1 MAFKVGDKVV
11 YPNHGIGVIEDIA
24 MRAEN
29 GGDSAFYCLRIY
41 SNKSTVMVPTANT
54 DQVGLRKVVS
64 KKQLDRVFR
73 ILRSSDMT
81 VASDWKGR
89 YQENSD
95 RMRTGSIEEVAQ
107 VLKNLALL
115 SQSKSLSY
123 RERKMLDKAR
133 YLIVSEIAEVQRANE
148 DTVEAQVEKAIS
160 KSVADRTDH

>member
-133 YLIVSEIAEVQRANE
+133 YLVVSEIAEVSRQSEQKVEEKIDRAIGVTLRSQAE
-148 DTVEAQVEKAIS
+148 
-160 KSVADRTDH
+160 H